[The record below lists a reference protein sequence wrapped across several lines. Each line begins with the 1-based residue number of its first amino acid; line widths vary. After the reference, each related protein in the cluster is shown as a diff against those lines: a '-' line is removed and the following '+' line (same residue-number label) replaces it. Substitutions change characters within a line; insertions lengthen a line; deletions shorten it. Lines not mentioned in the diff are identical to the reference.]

1 MQREIKYAKAQVW
14 LDLVK
19 AVKFDPCRSPYG
31 AVMRKLLPSS
41 PPVTAEIESALLL
54 EVIKML
60 FSPQDDVAPEQTQ
73 TTSWAVEWEDKWQV
87 TEEELQEVTRRMAF
101 RDVPPD
107 PDGLS
112 DRVWV
117 EIMRVMVSQLRRL
130 YTGC

>member
-1 MQREIKYAKAQVW
+1 MSEPIRGSYEKA
-14 LDLVK
+14 
-19 AVKFDPCRSPYG
+19 SPE
-31 AVMRKLLPSS
+31 L

-73 TTSWAVEWEDKWQV
+73 TTSWAMEWEDKWQV